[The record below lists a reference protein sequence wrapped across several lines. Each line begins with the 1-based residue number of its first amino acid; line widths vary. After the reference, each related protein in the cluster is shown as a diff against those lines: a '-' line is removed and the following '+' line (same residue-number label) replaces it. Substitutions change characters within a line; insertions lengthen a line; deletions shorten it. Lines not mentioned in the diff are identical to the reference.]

1 MMIVN
6 KKGTTG
12 PDPTLLNQEL
22 RDENVM
28 KDEHGSARDKAF
40 VGNTVRGN
48 GRTRI
53 VAGFV
58 AGCAHVADAAGRDA
72 DM

>member
-1 MMIVN
+1 
-6 KKGTTG
+6 
-12 PDPTLLNQEL
+12 
-22 RDENVM
+22 M
-28 KDEHGSARDKAF
+28 KRNERWHGSARDKAF
-40 VGNTVRGN
+40 VGNAVRGN

-72 DM
+72 DINGHEKLDYEKLGHK